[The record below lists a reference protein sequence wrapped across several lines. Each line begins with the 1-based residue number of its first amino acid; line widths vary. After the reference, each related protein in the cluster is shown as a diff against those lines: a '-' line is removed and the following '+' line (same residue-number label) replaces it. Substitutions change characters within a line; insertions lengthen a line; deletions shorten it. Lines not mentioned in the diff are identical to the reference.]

1 MDIAFL
7 KKIYP
12 NSFFTSQKPDQ
23 TYLAIKTATD
33 YLAIPQAELSE
44 TEVKLLTNIKQEYF
58 EQGTEL
64 PENNWHHYLFF
75 DGALPPE
82 KGNFRSI
89 QFLLSSENKEEN
101 KEWLLAFENMFNQ
114 PVSSFFVSP
123 SFGVLIEKEDKNR
136 YSLEEIEG
144 ILKTLESDFGIKGK
158 VFVGVFL
165 PLDEEFKKL
174 FHEQMTIFL
183 SEQNQIKYNQAVQIA
198 ELSLSYL
205 TKKNFQ
211 NSSLMTYFA
220 EKIALEPEMAKI
232 IEALWHNQGN
242 ISSAAKELFMHRNT
256 LRYRIEKFHEQTSL
270 SLKSMDDLVLAYLF
284 VQHKK

>member
-7 KKIYP
+7 KRTYP
-12 NSFFTSQKPDQ
+12 NSFFTPKKPDL
-23 TYLAIKTATD
+23 TYFSIKTANE
-33 YLAIPQAELSE
+33 YLAIPYAELSE
-44 TEVKLLTNIKQEYF
+44 TEIKLLTAVKQEYF
-58 EQGTEL
+58 KQETEL
-64 PENNWHHYLFF
+64 PENHWHHYLFF
-75 DGALPPE
+75 DGELPEE

-89 QFLLSSENKEEN
+89 QFLLSSEEKEEN
-101 KEWLLAFENMFNQ
+101 RQWLSAFENMFNQ
-114 PVSSFFVSP
+114 PAASFFVSS
-123 SFGVLIEKEDKNR
+123 SFGILIEKEDKNH

-144 ILKTLESDFGIKGK
+144 ILKTLEDDFGIKGK
-158 VFVGVFL
+158 VFIGVFL
-165 PLDEEFKKL
+165 PLDNNFKKL
-174 FHEQMTIFL
+174 FQEQMTIFL
-183 SEQNQIKYNQAVQIA
+183 SEQHQIKNNQAVQIA

-205 TKKNFQ
+205 TKKTFQ
-211 NSSLMTYFA
+211 NSSLMTYFS